1 MRISDWSSDVCS
13 SDLLLQRDRG
23 LPADRLCGV
32 TARTARGRVV
42 ERSEADAGS
51 DVDLRQVKAAGLT
64 QLLVNSLTVAGH
76 DADVRVS
83 GDRLLDRLLQRH
95 SMSRQRQWKC
105 QGRSKKDRLEMSHTS
120 AAIPAH
126 ASFPRHKTLHPIPLP
141 RRSEELRVGKEGI
154 SKFKT

>member
-1 MRISDWSSDVCS
+1 MRISDLSSDVCS
-13 SDLLLQRDRG
+13 SDLVEQPLLQRDRG

-95 SMSRQRQWKC
+95 SMSRHRQWQC
-105 QGRSKKDRLEMSHTS
+105 QGRSQNDPIKISQPT
-120 AAIPAH
+120 
-126 ASFPRHKTLHPIPLP
+126 ASIDPNKPW
-141 RRSEELRVGKEGI
+141 
-154 SKFKT
+154 

>member
-13 SDLLLQRDRG
+13 SDL
-23 LPADRLCGV
+23 
-32 TARTARGRVV
+32 
-42 ERSEADAGS
+42 ADAGS

-95 SMSRQRQWKC
+95 SMSRHRQWTC
-105 QGRSKKDRLEMSHTS
+105 QGRSQTDRPEISTTR
-120 AAIPAH
+120 AAIQAH
-126 ASFPRHKTLHPIPLP
+126 ASFPRHKTFHPIERTSSLEDKKV
-141 RRSEELRVGKEGI
+141 SE
-154 SKFKT
+154 

>member
-13 SDLLLQRDRG
+13 SDL
-23 LPADRLCGV
+23 
-32 TARTARGRVV
+32 
-42 ERSEADAGS
+42 ADAGS

-95 SMSRQRQWKC
+95 SMSRHRQWKC
-105 QGRSKKDRLEMSHTS
+105 QGRSQKDRLEMSHTR

-126 ASFPRHKTLHPIPLP
+126 ASFPRHKTLHPIPKIG
-141 RRSEELRVGKEGI
+141 RASCRERVCQ
-154 SKFKT
+154 SV

>member
-83 GDRLLDRLLQRH
+83 GDRLLDRLLPRH
-95 SMSRQRQWKC
+95 SMSRNRQWKVTG
-105 QGRSKKDRLEMSHTS
+105 QIGK
-120 AAIPAH
+120 
-126 ASFPRHKTLHPIPLP
+126 ASCRE
-141 RRSEELRVGKEGI
+141 RGWQYV
-154 SKFKT
+154 